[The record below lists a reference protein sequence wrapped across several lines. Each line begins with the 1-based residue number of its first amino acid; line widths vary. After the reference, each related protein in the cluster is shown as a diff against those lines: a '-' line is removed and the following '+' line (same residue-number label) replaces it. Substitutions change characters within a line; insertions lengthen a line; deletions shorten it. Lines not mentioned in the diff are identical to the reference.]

1 MKSAITLLTLLWVP
15 FFAFTQ
21 VLEGKILG
29 KKRSPIVGAYIINVT
44 TQEHTHSND
53 SGAFWLKNCTK
64 GDTLQII
71 HLGYKTHTEI
81 LPTPNSPIIIEMKES
96 VFQLDEVVVGRSD
109 RSLNL
114 LSGIDLTLNPVN
126 SSQEILRKVPG
137 LFIGQHAGGG
147 KAEQI
152 FLRGF
157 DIDHGTDISLKVDG
171 MPVNMVSHAHGQGYA
186 DLHFLIPETIDK
198 IDFGKGT
205 YHADQGNF
213 ATAGYVN
220 FKTKDQLESSL
231 FTLDIGQF
239 NTSRALG
246 MFNILNNTKQQAY
259 IASSYLLTDGPFES
273 PQNFNRLNLMGKFQT
288 QLPND
293 AKLSVI
299 ASHFQSRWDASGQI
313 PFRAINAGLITR
325 FGAIDETEGGQT
337 SRTNLALNFQKIVD
351 EKTFIKSNI
360 YYSMY
365 DFELYSNFTFFLRDP
380 ENGDQI
386 RQREKRQ
393 LFGFESTWNHSNYL
407 GNVAASFQAGI
418 GMRVDLVEDN
428 ELSYTINRITTQE
441 SIQLGEIQE
450 ANTYGFL
457 NAEFEFGKFL
467 VNPSVRL
474 DFLNGNYKDALSP
487 NYSSMSVAAVLASPK
502 LNLIYNPNRNL
513 QYFIKTGYGFHSND
527 TRVVLGQSGRNFLP
541 RALGVDLGAIW
552 KPTPRLITE
561 VALWNLDLEQEF
573 VYVGDEGIVEPSGRT
588 KRSGLDLGIRYQMKN
603 WLFADADWTYTYARS
618 TDEPEGAQYI
628 PLAPIHTLS
637 GGISMQKDGF
647 SGSMKV
653 RYLANRPANE
663 DYSIVAKGYTIVD
676 LNLGYKYR
684 QLSWN
689 MSIENLFNSDWEET
703 QFATQ
708 SRLPGEELEGIEEVH
723 FTPGTPFFFKTG
735 ISYEF

>member
-1 MKSAITLLTLLWVP
+1 MKTAITLLSLLLAP
-15 FFAFTQ
+15 FLASAQ
-21 VLEGKILG
+21 SLSGKIVDKNQL
-29 KKRSPIVGAYIINVT
+29 PLVGAYIINLN
-44 TQEHTHSND
+44 TQEHTHSHE
-53 SGAFWLKNCTK
+53 SGTFLLKNCSS
-64 GDTLQII
+64 GDSLRVI
-71 HLGYKTHTEI
+71 HLGFKTSTET
-81 LPTPNSPIIIEMKES
+81 LTDPLSPLTIQLEES
-96 VFQLDEVVVGRSD
+96 VFQLDEVVVGRND

-157 DIDHGTDISLKVDG
+157 DIDHGTDISLSVDG

-186 DLHFLIPETIDK
+186 DLHFLIPETIDQ
-198 IDFGKGT
+198 IDFGKGP
-205 YHADQGNF
+205 YHADKGNF
-213 ATAGYVN
+213 ASAGYVN
-220 FKTKDQLESSL
+220 FKTKDRLQSSL
-231 FTLDIGQF
+231 FKLDIGQF
-239 NTSRALG
+239 NTSRAVGL
-246 MFNILNNTKQQAY
+246 FSILNNTKQQAY
-259 IASSYLLTDGPFES
+259 IASEYLLTDGPFES

-293 AKLSVI
+293 GKLSVI
-299 ASHFQSRWDASGQI
+299 ASHFHSRWDASGQI
-313 PFRAINAGLITR
+313 PFRAIDAGSITR
-325 FGAIDETEGGQT
+325 FGAIDDTEGGQT
-337 SRTNLALNFQKIVD
+337 SRTNLALNFQKTLD
-351 EKTFIKSNI
+351 EKTFVKSNI
-360 YYSMY
+360 YYSRY

-407 GNVAASFQAGI
+407 GNIATSFQAGI

-441 SIQLGEIQE
+441 RIQLGEVQE

-457 NAEFEFGKFL
+457 NAEFEFGKL
-467 VNPSVRL
+467 LLNPSVRL
-474 DFLNGNYKDALSP
+474 DYLNGNYKDALSST
-487 NYSSMSVAAVLASPK
+487 YHSMSVSQVLASPK

-527 TRVVLGQSGRNFLP
+527 TRVVLGQSSRNFLP

-561 VALWNLDLEQEF
+561 VAFWNLDLEQEF

-588 KRSGLDLGIRYQMKN
+588 QRSGLDLGIRYQMKN

-618 TDEPEGAQYI
+618 IEEPEGAQYI

-637 GGISMQKDGF
+637 GGISVQKDGF

-653 RYLANRPANE
+653 RHLANRPANE
-663 DYSIVAKGYTIVD
+663 DYSIVANGYTIVD

-684 QLSWN
+684 QLAWTISV
-689 MSIENLFNSDWEET
+689 ENLFDVEWEET

-708 SRLPGEELEGIEEVH
+708 SRLQDEPAEGFEEIH
-723 FTPGTPFFFKTG
+723 FTPGTPFFLKAG